1 MFTIIAAYTNKWGLK
16 MTKSEKIKL
25 YIEPVLS
32 GSHDKKSVNKWLKQ
46 DGIKIN
52 WKTLEATEIAA

>member
-1 MFTIIAAYTNKWGLK
+1 

-25 YIEPVLS
+25 YIEAVLS

-52 WKTLEATEIAA
+52 WKTLEITEIAA